1 MAFGLRSDR
10 FPFLLD
16 YEAALRRHDSIK
28 PKQGKNEGIRPLAE
42 RSRNSL
48 NIRKVGE
55 AEDLV
60 IRLYGTD
67 IITYRKNG
75 EIVVNFGLWDS
86 CTTRKTISA
95 IAPCTLHRRYNQTW
109 LTAKNGSYPIAR
121 RHDVVLVRG
130 AMWNGEFLEFSI
142 FSSAVLWLRSI
153 GELNERGDE
162 GGGYTFSPALT
173 GYHYIN
179 PEYPKLHKLNRPV
192 FNLIKKQ
199 HYQPFI
205 DYIQTALSL
214 RNNLA
219 PTMDEAEAAVG
230 EKYYEPMPLP
240 DLMDLIHSGSLDNPE
255 SWYVASVVVLRR
267 CMSNAYR
274 GWEKNVSVSLARLKR
289 ELKDMICTHHRDEV
303 FTSYE
308 VRDGRVVKD
317 VNAKYFM

>member
-1 MAFGLRSDR
+1 MTFGLRADR
-10 FPFLLD
+10 FPSLPD

-60 IRLYGTD
+60 IRLHGTD

-75 EIVVNFGLWDS
+75 EIVVNLGSWDT
-86 CTTRKTISA
+86 CTTHKTISA
-95 IAPCTLHRRYNQTW
+95 IAPCTLHRQYNQTW
-109 LTAKNGSYPIAR
+109 LAAKNGSYPIAR
-121 RHDVVLVRG
+121 RHDVVLMRG
-130 AMWNGEFLEFSI
+130 AMWNGEFLEFSR
-142 FSSAVLWLRSI
+142 FSSAA
-153 GELNERGDE
+153 
-162 GGGYTFSPALT
+162 FSPAQAR
-173 GYHYIN
+173 YHYIN
-179 PEYPKLHKLNRPV
+179 PEYPTVHKLNRPV
-192 FNLIKKQ
+192 FNRIKKQ

-219 PTMDEAEAAVG
+219 PTKDEAEAAVG

-267 CMSNAYR
+267 CISNAYR
-274 GWEKNVSVSLARLKR
+274 GWGDKEESVSLSRLKR